1 MTALFICLC
10 GGYLIADRCAVAKD
24 RYDRMVEQ
32 EACVEGQVDVEKG
45 AA

>member
-1 MTALFICLC
+1 MTALFMCLC

-32 EACVEGQVDVEKG
+32 KARFEGQADVEKG